1 MNRPPFLLENAEV
14 GCYPSADDPAT
25 FLYLPTRPVPQRT
38 PQGLALKLLRVKDQ
52 AFLNLGAVWHP
63 SRASLEALRE
73 ALPEHLPGLER
84 DTLRLQPARLQV
96 DTMVL
101 TLRADADGQGGVTLP
116 MKTLNQ
122 PPYTTMFSAP
132 LDVLALERV
141 LAALE
146 RHERGLLTLTLR
158 YRLHLEV
165 SARARLEGDVG
176 PVLGTLPPGASE
188 AESRAWLDAALS
200 AGHLRATRESRPEGA
215 ASARLLAE
223 AEAQVR
229 ASALRQVHQAPGHAS
244 RAATYALSVEAQV
257 KDREHL
263 PPAGWLEST
272 TDLAA
277 WAEATSFRL

>member
-14 GCYPSADDPAT
+14 GCYPSADAPAT

-38 PQGLALKLLRVKDQ
+38 PQGYALKLLRVKDH
-52 AFLNLGAVWHP
+52 AFLNLGVVWHAT
-63 SRASLEALRE
+63 RASLEALRE
-73 ALPEHLPGLER
+73 ALLEHVPGLER
-84 DTLRLQPARLQV
+84 DALRLEPARLQV

-101 TLRADADGQGGVTLP
+101 RLDADADGPGGFSLP
-116 MKTLNQ
+116 MKTLNL

-132 LDVLALERV
+132 LDASALERV
-141 LAALE
+141 LAALGGY
-146 RHERGLLTLTLR
+146 ERGLLTLTLR
-158 YRLHLEV
+158 YRLDLEV

-176 PVLGTLPPGASE
+176 PVLEALPPQGSE
-188 AESRAWLDAALS
+188 AEGQAWLDAALS

-223 AEAQVR
+223 ADAQVR
-229 ASALRQVHQAPGHAS
+229 ASALRQVRQALGHTAPRAS
-244 RAATYALSVEAQV
+244 YTLSVESQV
-257 KDREHL
+257 KDRERL

-277 WAEATSFRL
+277 WAEAASFRP